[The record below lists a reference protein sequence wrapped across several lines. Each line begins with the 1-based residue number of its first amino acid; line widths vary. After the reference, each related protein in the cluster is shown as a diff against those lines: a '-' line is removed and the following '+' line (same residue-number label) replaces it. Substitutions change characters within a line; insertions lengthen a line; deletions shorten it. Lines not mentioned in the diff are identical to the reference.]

1 MEENIARIKKLAKEK
16 LIEEM
21 EHNHPSIKED
31 EKIEWGGRINEFF
44 WLCSGVNRKV
54 LRQCPTEYAKYAGMG
69 GTIFFT
75 ACMAALSGGYA
86 ISTVFDSTI
95 LAILFGL
102 FWGMLIFNLDRLIVN
117 TMYSDGKVTISWQEL
132 VSGLPRIVMA
142 IFLGIVISTPLE
154 LKIFEDA
161 IDIKIEQDKDRL
173 LNEKIGET
181 IQRRDSTS
189 QKRDEIMNGIAMFDS
204 QITTSST
211 ETNSLLSDINELQTK
226 LNAENNTIRRL
237 NQQIAPFQFQLNSM
251 SSDNP
256 QYQTILSKIGNLRS
270 KRASAISQRNALAA
284 AIRGKQGQVA
294 ASDATLKTLMGN
306 KQVETQKESERLRQE
321 IDSLNLIINE
331 SKVRHKDWTEEE
343 IKAKGSFR
351 DKLEVQYKGFQA
363 RMTAFSELKAESP
376 ATNISSI
383 FIMLLFIIVE
393 TAPTFLR
400 MMVADGSYE
409 NLLDAEKHRIEV
421 LSSKKKSDLNDIIN
435 TEVQIATEKNRQRL
449 EAEVLANKELMEKIA
464 KTQSELLQ
472 MAIDKWREEELAK
485 INENPSA
492 YIRTNHHEK

>member
-1 MEENIARIKKLAKEK
+1 MEENNKIYKNDNI
-16 LIEEM
+16 
-21 EHNHPSIKED
+21 
-31 EKIEWGGRINEFF
+31 IEWGGWLNEFF
-44 WLCSGVNRKV
+44 WLCSGANKKI

-86 ISTVFDSTI
+86 ISTVFDNTLVS
-95 LAILFGL
+95 LFFGV

-161 IDIKIEQDKDRL
+161 IDIQIEQDKDRL
-173 LNEKIGET
+173 LIEKIGET

-189 QKRDEIMNGIAMFDS
+189 QKRDEIMNGVAMFDS

-211 ETNSLLSDINELQTK
+211 ETNNLLSSINDLQTK
-226 LNAENNTIRRL
+226 LNAENNKIHSL
-237 NQQIAPFQFQLNSM
+237 DQQIIPLQRQLNTL
-251 SSDNP
+251 SSDDP
-256 QYQTILSKIGNLRS
+256 QYQTILNKIGGLRS
-270 KRASAISQRNALAA
+270 KRSSSVAQRNALAA
-284 AIRGKQGQVA
+284 AIRGKQGEVA
-294 ASDATLKTLMGN
+294 ATDATLKSLMSS
-306 KQVETQKESERLRQE
+306 KQSETQRESERLRQE
-321 IDSLNLIINE
+321 IDSLNSIINE
-331 SKVRHKDWTEEE
+331 SKVRHKNWTEEE
-343 IKAKGSFR
+343 IKANGSFR
-351 DKLEVQYKGFQA
+351 DKLDVQYKGFQA
-363 RMTAFSELKAESP
+363 RMKAFSELKEESP
-376 ATNISSI
+376 ATAISSL

-409 NLLDAEKHRIEV
+409 KLLDAEKHRIEV
-421 LSSKKKSDLNDIIN
+421 LSTKKKSDLNDEIN
-435 TEVQIATEKNRQRL
+435 TEVQISTEKNRQRL

-464 KTQSELLQ
+464 KTQAELLNT
-472 MAIDKWREEELAK
+472 AIEKWREEELAK
-485 INENPSA
+485 IKENPSE
-492 YIRTNHHEK
+492 YIKSNNVS

>member
-1 MEENIARIKKLAKEK
+1 MEEKK
-16 LIEEM
+16 
-21 EHNHPSIKED
+21 SIYENS
-31 EKIEWGGRINEFF
+31 ETVEWGGNINEFF
-44 WLCSGVNRKV
+44 WLCSGVDRKV

-86 ISTVFDSTI
+86 VSTVFESTVI
-95 LAILFGL
+95 AILFGL

-189 QKRDEIMNGIAMFDS
+189 QKRDEIMNGVAMFDS

-226 LNAENNTIRRL
+226 LNAENNTIRSYD
-237 NQQIAPFQFQLNSM
+237 QKIAPLQHQLNSM
-251 SSDNP
+251 SSEDP
-256 QYQTILSKIGNLRS
+256 KYQSVLSKISSLRS
-270 KRASAISQRNALAA
+270 KRASAVSQRNALVA

-306 KQVETQKESERLRQE
+306 KQVETQRESERLRQE

-363 RMTAFSELKAESP
+363 KMTAFSELKEESP
-376 ATNISSI
+376 ATKITSI

-435 TEVQIATEKNRQRL
+435 TEVRISTEKNRQRL

-464 KTQSELLQ
+464 KTQAELLQ
-472 MAIDKWREEELAK
+472 TAIDKWREEELAK

-492 YIRTNHHEK
+492 YIQTTNRS

>member
-1 MEENIARIKKLAKEK
+1 MEENNKIYKNNI
-16 LIEEM
+16 
-21 EHNHPSIKED
+21 
-31 EKIEWGGRINEFF
+31 IEWGGWLNEFF
-44 WLCSGVNRKV
+44 WLCSGANKKI

-86 ISTVFDSTI
+86 ISTVFDDTLVS
-95 LAILFGL
+95 LFFGV

-161 IDIKIEQDKDRL
+161 IDIQIEQDKDRL

-189 QKRDEIMNGIAMFDS
+189 QKRDEIMNGVAMFDS

-211 ETNSLLSDINELQTK
+211 ETNNLLSSINDLQTK
-226 LNAENNTIRRL
+226 LNAENNKIHSID
-237 NQQIAPFQFQLNSM
+237 QQIVPLQRQLNTL
-251 SSDNP
+251 SSDDP
-256 QYQTILSKIGNLRS
+256 QYQTILNKIGGLRS
-270 KRASAISQRNALAA
+270 KRSSSVAQRNALAA
-284 AIRGKQGQVA
+284 AIRGKQGEVA
-294 ASDATLKTLMGN
+294 ATDATLKSLMSS
-306 KQVETQKESERLRQE
+306 KQSETQRESERLRQE
-321 IDSLNLIINE
+321 IDSLNSIINE
-331 SKVRHKDWTEEE
+331 SKVRHKNWTEEE
-343 IKAKGSFR
+343 IKANGSFR
-351 DKLEVQYKGFQA
+351 DKLDVQYKGFQA
-363 RMTAFSELKAESP
+363 RMKAFSELKEESP
-376 ATNISSI
+376 ATAISSL

-409 NLLDAEKHRIEV
+409 KLLDAEKHRIEV
-421 LSSKKKSDLNDIIN
+421 LSTKKKSDLNDEIN
-435 TEVQIATEKNRQRL
+435 TEVQISTEKNRQRL

-464 KTQSELLQ
+464 KTQAELLNT
-472 MAIDKWREEELAK
+472 AIEKWREEELAK
-485 INENPSA
+485 IKENPSE
-492 YIRTNHHEK
+492 YIKSNNVS

>member
-1 MEENIARIKKLAKEK
+1 MEDNNALYK
-16 LIEEM
+16 
-21 EHNHPSIKED
+21 ND
-31 EKIEWGGRINEFF
+31 EFVEWGGWLNEFF
-44 WLCSGVNRKV
+44 WLCSGANKRI

-86 ISTVFDSTI
+86 ISTVFDNVLVSI
-95 LAILFGL
+95 FFGV

-132 VSGLPRIVMA
+132 VSGLPRIIMA

-161 IDIKIEQDKDRL
+161 IDIQIEQDKDRL

-189 QKRDEIMNGIAMFDS
+189 QKRDEIMNGVAMFDS

-211 ETNSLLSDINELQTK
+211 ETNNLLSIINDLQTK
-226 LNAENNTIRRL
+226 LNVENNKIQKL
-237 NQQIAPFQFQLNSM
+237 DQQIAPLQRLLNTM
-251 SSDNP
+251 SLDNS
-256 QYQTILSKIGNLRS
+256 QYQNIINKIGGLRN
-270 KRASAISQRNALAA
+270 KRSAAVHQRNTYAA
-284 AIRGKQGQVA
+284 AIRGKQGEVA
-294 ASDATLKTLMGN
+294 ASDATLKDLMKN
-306 KQVETQKESERLRQE
+306 KQAETQRESERLHQE
-321 IDSLNLIINE
+321 VDSLSKIIDE

-351 DKLEVQYKGFQA
+351 DKLDVQYKGFQA
-363 RMTAFSELKAESP
+363 KMNAFSELKEESS
-376 ATNISSI
+376 ATAISSL

-409 NLLDAEKHRIEV
+409 KLLDAEKHKIEV
-421 LSSKKKSDLNDIIN
+421 LSAKKKSDLNDEIN
-435 TEVQIATEKNRQRL
+435 TEVQISTEKNRQRL
-449 EAEVLANKELMEKIA
+449 EAEVLANKELMDKIA
-464 KTQSELLQ
+464 KTQAELLNT
-472 MAIDKWREEELAK
+472 AIEKWREEELAK

-492 YIRTNHHEK
+492 YIKTNNAS

>member
-1 MEENIARIKKLAKEK
+1 MEENKTIYSN
-16 LIEEM
+16 EEL
-21 EHNHPSIKED
+21 
-31 EKIEWGGRINEFF
+31 EWGGRINEFF
-44 WLCSGVNRKV
+44 WLCSGVNRKI

-95 LAILFGL
+95 VAVIFGI
-102 FWGMLIFNLDRLIVN
+102 FWGLLIFNLDRLIVN

-161 IDIKIEQDKDRL
+161 IDIQIEHDKDRL

-181 IQRRDSTS
+181 IHRRDSTS
-189 QKRDEIMNGIAMFDS
+189 QKRDEILNGVAMFDT

-211 ETNSLLSDINELQTK
+211 ETNALLSDINDLQTK
-226 LNAENNTIRRL
+226 LNGENNKIRSFD
-237 NQQIAPFQFQLNSM
+237 QQIASFQRQLNTM
-251 SSDNP
+251 TSDNP
-256 QYQTILSKIGNLRS
+256 QYQNVLNKIGGLRG
-270 KRASAISQRNALAA
+270 KRASAVAQRNALAA
-284 AIRGKQGQVA
+284 AIRGKQGNLA
-294 ASDATLKTLMGN
+294 ASDATLKSLMSN
-306 KQVETQKESERLRQE
+306 KQTETQKESERLRQE
-321 IDSLNLIINE
+321 VDSLNSIINE
-331 SKVRHKDWTEEE
+331 SKVRHKDWTEDE
-343 IKAKGSFR
+343 IKARGSFR

-363 RMTAFSELKAESP
+363 RMKAFSELKDESP

-409 NLLDAEKHRIEV
+409 ALLDAEKHKIRVLADKRI
-421 LSSKKKSDLNDIIN
+421 SDLNDEVN
-435 TEVQIATEKNRQRL
+435 TEVQISTRKNKERL
-449 EAEVLANKELMEKIA
+449 ETEVLANKKLMERLA
-464 KTQSELLQ
+464 KAQAELLQ
-472 MAIDKWREEELAK
+472 TAIDKWREQELTK
-485 INENPSA
+485 INENPSM
-492 YIRTNHHEK
+492 YIKTNSERLEAK

>member
-1 MEENIARIKKLAKEK
+1 MEENKSYENKE
-16 LIEEM
+16 LV
-21 EHNHPSIKED
+21 
-31 EKIEWGGRINEFF
+31 EWGGNINEFF
-44 WLCSGVNRKV
+44 WLCSGVNRRV

-75 ACMAALSGGYA
+75 ACMAAISGGYA
-86 ISTVFDSTI
+86 ISTVFDSVI
-95 LAILFGL
+95 LAIVFGL

-132 VSGLPRIVMA
+132 VSGLPRIIMA

-161 IDIKIEQDKDRL
+161 IDIRIEQDKDRL
-173 LNEKIGET
+173 LNDKIGDAVH
-181 IQRRDSTS
+181 RRDSTS
-189 QKRDEIMNGIAMFDS
+189 QKRDEILNGVAMFDT

-211 ETNSLLSDINELQTK
+211 ETNNLLSDINELQTK
-226 LNAENNTIRRL
+226 LNAENNKIRNC
-237 NQQIAPFQFQLNSM
+237 NQQMAPLQRQLGAL
-251 SSDNP
+251 SSDDP
-256 QYQTILSKIGNLRS
+256 RYQSVVGKLGNLR
-270 KRASAISQRNALAA
+270 RQRNEAAAQRNALSA

-294 ASDATLKTLMGN
+294 ASDATLKSLMGN
-306 KQVETQKESERLRQE
+306 KQAETQKESERLRLE
-321 IDSLNLIINE
+321 IDSLNLIIAE

-351 DKLEVQYKGFQA
+351 DKLDVQYKGFQA
-363 RMTAFSELKAESP
+363 RMNAFSELKDENP

-393 TAPTFLR
+393 IAPTFLR

-409 NLLDAEKHRIEV
+409 NLLDAEKHRVEV
-421 LSSKKKSDLNDIIN
+421 LSTKRKSDLHDLVN
-435 TEVQIATEKNRQRL
+435 TEVQISTEKNRQRL
-449 EAEVLANKELMEKIA
+449 EVEVKANKELMEKIA
-464 KTQSELLQ
+464 KTQAELLQ

-492 YIRTNHHEK
+492 YIKTNNQA

>member
-1 MEENIARIKKLAKEK
+1 MEENKTIFS
-16 LIEEM
+16 
-21 EHNHPSIKED
+21 ND
-31 EKIEWGGRINEFF
+31 ELVESGGRINEFF
-44 WLCSGVNRKV
+44 WLCSGVNRKI

-95 LAILFGL
+95 IAIFFGI

-132 VSGLPRIVMA
+132 VSGLPRIIMA

-161 IDIKIEQDKDRL
+161 IDIQIEQDKDRL
-173 LNEKIGET
+173 LQEKIGET

-189 QKRDEIMNGIAMFDS
+189 QKRDEIMNGVAMFDT

-211 ETNSLLSDINELQTK
+211 ETNSLLSDINDLQTK
-226 LNAENNTIRRL
+226 LTGEINKIRGYD
-237 NQQIAPFQFQLNSM
+237 QQIAPLQRQINSM

-256 QYQTILSKIGNLRS
+256 QYQSILSKIGGLKG
-270 KRASAISQRNALAA
+270 KRASAVAQRNALAA
-284 AIRGKQGQVA
+284 AIRGKQGNLA
-294 ASDATLKTLMGN
+294 ASDATLKTLMSN
-306 KQVETQKESERLRQE
+306 KQTETQKESERLRQE
-321 IDSLNLIINE
+321 VDSLNSIINE

-351 DKLEVQYKGFQA
+351 DKLDVQYKGFQA
-363 RMTAFSELKAESP
+363 RMNAFSELKDESW
-376 ATNISSI
+376 ATYISSL

-421 LSSKKKSDLNDIIN
+421 LSSKRKSDLNDEIN
-435 TEVQIATEKNRQRL
+435 TEVQISTEKNRQRL
-449 EAEVLANKELMEKIA
+449 EAEVLANKELMESIA
-464 KTQSELLQ
+464 KAQAELLQ
-472 MAIDKWREEELAK
+472 TAINKWREEELAK

-492 YIRTNHHEK
+492 YIKTNNQ